1 MAEIVKLHEISHQFI
16 GVRRGVLRSQ
26 RLILVSPKV
35 GRLIKSEKIRGCR
48 LEVAYFVRS
57 PLIFAYGP
65 SWRAIP
71 HDRQTRQAMPPPSQ
85 PGTNRAIM
93 AASAR

>member
-1 MAEIVKLHEISHQFI
+1 VGRIPKGKDIAATIASEVVISRRMAEIVKLHEISHQFI

-48 LEVAYFVRS
+48 LEVAYFV
-57 PLIFAYGP
+57 
-65 SWRAIP
+65 
-71 HDRQTRQAMPPPSQ
+71 
-85 PGTNRAIM
+85 
-93 AASAR
+93 